1 MFAVIIAYLKYGFIR
16 TEKPRK
22 ASAVRRHPTKQTAK
36 TKLPKKILDFIC
48 PFLNLLYIWTKYDQ
62 MTIIKK
68 HTSFGELLRS
78 LREET
83 GQTLKTVAENLQM
96 DTSLLAK
103 IERNE
108 RQPTKQIISQVA
120 EYFNVDK
127 KELQSEFLSDQIA
140 YKIMDEEADIE
151 ILKVAEEKVKYL
163 KTVNNG
169 K

>member
-1 MFAVIIAYLKYGFIR
+1 MNTL
-16 TEKPRK
+16 
-22 ASAVRRHPTKQTAK
+22 
-36 TKLPKKILDFIC
+36 
-48 PFLNLLYIWTKYDQ
+48 
-62 MTIIKK
+62 KK

-83 GQTLKTVAENLQM
+83 GQTLKTVAKNLQM

-108 RQPTKQIISQVA
+108 RHPTKQIISQVA

-140 YKIMDEEADIE
+140 YKILDEEADIRSSSGDRSQT
-151 ILKVAEEKVKYL
+151 EEKVHEI
-163 KTVNNG
+163 V
-169 K
+169 

>member
-1 MFAVIIAYLKYGFIR
+1 MEILK
-16 TEKPRK
+16 
-22 ASAVRRHPTKQTAK
+22 KQ
-36 TKLPKKILDFIC
+36 
-48 PFLNLLYIWTKYDQ
+48 
-62 MTIIKK
+62 
-68 HTSFGELLRS
+68 TSFGELLRS
-78 LREET
+78 LREES

-108 RQPTKQIISQVA
+108 RQPTKHIINQVA

-127 KELQSEFLSDQIA
+127 KDLQSEFLSDQIA
-140 YKIMDEEADIE
+140 YKILDEEADIE
-151 ILKVAEEKVKYL
+151 ILKVAEKKIIYL

>member
-1 MFAVIIAYLKYGFIR
+1 MEYL
-16 TEKPRK
+16 
-22 ASAVRRHPTKQTAK
+22 
-36 TKLPKKILDFIC
+36 
-48 PFLNLLYIWTKYDQ
+48 
-62 MTIIKK
+62 KK

-83 GQTLKTVAENLQM
+83 GQTLKTVAEKLQM

-108 RQPTKQIISQVA
+108 RQPTKQIIKEVA
-120 EYFNVDK
+120 EYFKVNE
-127 KELQSEFLSDQIA
+127 KELQNNFLSDQIA
-140 YKIMDEEADIE
+140 YKILDQEADLS

-163 KTVNNG
+163 KTVHNG

>member
-1 MFAVIIAYLKYGFIR
+1 MEIV
-16 TEKPRK
+16 
-22 ASAVRRHPTKQTAK
+22 
-36 TKLPKKILDFIC
+36 
-48 PFLNLLYIWTKYDQ
+48 
-62 MTIIKK
+62 KK
-68 HTSFGELLRS
+68 HSSFGELLRS
-78 LREET
+78 LREES

-120 EYFNVDK
+120 EYFNVDI

-140 YKIMDEEADIE
+140 YKILDEEADIE
-151 ILKVAEEKVKYL
+151 ILKVAEEKVIYL

>member
-1 MFAVIIAYLKYGFIR
+1 
-16 TEKPRK
+16 
-22 ASAVRRHPTKQTAK
+22 
-36 TKLPKKILDFIC
+36 
-48 PFLNLLYIWTKYDQ
+48 
-62 MTIIKK
+62 MTILKK

-108 RQPTKQIISQVA
+108 RQPTKVIISQVA
-120 EYFNVDK
+120 EYFQVAK
-127 KELQSEFLSDQIA
+127 KELQAEFLSDQIA

-163 KTVNNG
+163 KTVKNG

>member
-1 MFAVIIAYLKYGFIR
+1 
-16 TEKPRK
+16 
-22 ASAVRRHPTKQTAK
+22 
-36 TKLPKKILDFIC
+36 
-48 PFLNLLYIWTKYDQ
+48 
-62 MTIIKK
+62 MTTIKK

-83 GQTLKTVAENLQM
+83 GQTLKTVAENLEM

>member
-1 MFAVIIAYLKYGFIR
+1 METVKNI
-16 TEKPRK
+16 
-22 ASAVRRHPTKQTAK
+22 
-36 TKLPKKILDFIC
+36 
-48 PFLNLLYIWTKYDQ
+48 
-62 MTIIKK
+62 
-68 HTSFGELLRS
+68 TSFGEHLRN
-78 LREET
+78 LRES
-83 GQTLKTVAENLQM
+83 QSLTLKNVAEQIGI

-108 RQPTKQIISQVA
+108 RQPTKLIISQVA

-127 KELQSEFLSDQIA
+127 KELQTEFLSDQIA
-140 YKIMDEEADIE
+140 YKILDEEADIE